1 MNRLANLQRTF
12 LTSILDEAAPTPGGW
27 DARREAGLT
36 VYRNAYRA
44 RLVDALRETF
54 ERTERLVGEDAF
66 RRAAAHHLISHPPAS
81 WTIDM
86 AGAGFADTCRELFAA
101 DPDVAE
107 VAWLEWS
114 MHQAF
119 MAANCEPL
127 TIAQFSAATAQF
139 GEQEWEALTLK
150 FLPGTVFCQVRH
162 DLLALWATLDGT
174 SLEPEVRRLTEPAYA
189 LVWREA
195 ERPVFMLISEQEGR
209 AMSFIRNG
217 GAFGKMCVLL
227 TDGVDLA
234 NVAATAGTMLHSWL
248 DIGAVHSLG

>member
-1 MNRLANLQRTF
+1 MLLAT
-12 LTSILDEAAPTPGGW
+12 IIDEAAPMPGEW

-66 RRAAAHHLISHPPAS
+66 RRAAAHHLITHPPAS
-81 WTIDM
+81 WTIDL
-86 AGAGFADTCRELFAA
+86 AGAGFADTCSELFTA

-119 MAANCEPL
+119 TAADCEPI
-127 TIAQFSAATAQF
+127 TVTQFSAATAQF
-139 GEQEWEALTLK
+139 REQEWEALTLK
-150 FLPGTVFCQVRH
+150 FLPGAALCQVRH
-162 DLLALWATLDGT
+162 DLLALWTTLDGT
-174 SLEPEVRRLTEPAYA
+174 WPEPEVRRLTEPAYA

-217 GAFGKMCVLL
+217 GAFGKMCALL
-227 TDGVDLA
+227 SDGVDLVD
-234 NVAATAGTMLHSWL
+234 VAAIAGTMLQSWL